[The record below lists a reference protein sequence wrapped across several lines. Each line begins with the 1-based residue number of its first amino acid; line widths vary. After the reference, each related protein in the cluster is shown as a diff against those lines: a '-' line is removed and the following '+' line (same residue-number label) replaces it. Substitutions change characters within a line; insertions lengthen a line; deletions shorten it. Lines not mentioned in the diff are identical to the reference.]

1 MTLWRSGEACVAVQR
16 PLAMVALVCVLVAL
30 ASAMLLSQSGSAR
43 SRWWRVPC
51 IQQRLALSPK
61 QVHEL
66 DAIFSRDL
74 PARVDLYKKITSL
87 DAELWRMIRSAADE
101 NTVMRLSDTV
111 ENLRLQ
117 RNIRRHLML
126 LAMHRVLTPSQ
137 RRDISSRSGAPAY
150 RGC

>member
-1 MTLWRSGEACVAVQR
+1 MTPRCSRSVPPSSR
-16 PLAMVALVCVLVAL
+16 PLTAVTVICVLVAL
-30 ASAMLLSQSGSAR
+30 ASTVVLSQSGSAR
-43 SRWWRVPC
+43 RSRWWKVPC
-51 IQQRLALSPK
+51 IQQRLALSPE

-74 PARVDLYKKITSL
+74 PARVDLHKKITSL
-87 DAELWRMIRSAADE
+87 DAELWRLIQVAADE

-117 RNIRRHLML
+117 RNTRRHLML

-137 RRDISSRSGAPAY
+137 RRELNSRSGTLTY
-150 RGC
+150 HGC